1 MSIYRCK
8 VPVGIEVFEVSNDQN
23 QASINALPICLPS
36 HPDPSKVQ
44 ETAWSD
50 DANIEII
57 RDFDKL
63 IKQKIPVGG
72 IK

>member
-36 HPDPSKVQ
+36 HPDPSKSTRNGV
-44 ETAWSD
+44 
-50 DANIEII
+50 
-57 RDFDKL
+57 
-63 IKQKIPVGG
+63 VGRRKYRNNKG
-72 IK
+72 FRQTYKTKDVK